1 VGATSNVAVD
11 VKVLVKVIVKDK
23 CPDAASVVLDR
34 HPARAA

>member
-23 CPDAASVVLDR
+23 VEMSGRGFGRPGSTPR
-34 HPARAA
+34 